1 MRNSILT
8 VIISCVLSMISVLCL
23 NPMLISFWGYLE
35 GNNLV
40 PNVIDFLGNII
51 ISLSSAYIAYFVS
64 KKQVEKSERK
74 IQLDFKQKNDIMLKR
89 LAKEIELNI
98 TLIEASVEH
107 SDPMGLLN
115 IELSV
120 WDWAFKNVD
129 LPSDIFDNVY
139 DLYCTLKIIRSS
151 CSEMSKEE
159 LESNASTYIY
169 KIESVHKKIID
180 YINNEI
186 K

>member
-1 MRNSILT
+1 
-8 VIISCVLSMISVLCL
+8 MISVLCL

-74 IQLDFKQKNDIMLKR
+74 NQLDFKQKNDIMLKR
-89 LAKEIELNI
+89 LAKEIKINI
-98 TLIEASVEH
+98 KLIEACVEH
-107 SDPMGLLN
+107 SNPTGLLN

-139 DLYCTLKIIRSS
+139 ELYRTLRIIRSS

-159 LESNASTYIY
+159 LESNASTYID